1 MYTQD
6 SCEVSMNFLV
16 IIVALV
22 ISWLVFTAL
31 LKIVKTTL
39 TTAITIALLVLALQL
54 FFGITPQTIWHQVQQ
69 LWQMLTD
76 FLQR

>member
-1 MYTQD
+1 
-6 SCEVSMNFLV
+6 MNFLV
-16 IIVALV
+16 IIVALI

-54 FFGITPQTIWHQVQQ
+54 LFGITPQTVWQQVQQ
-69 LWQMLTD
+69 LWQAIAD